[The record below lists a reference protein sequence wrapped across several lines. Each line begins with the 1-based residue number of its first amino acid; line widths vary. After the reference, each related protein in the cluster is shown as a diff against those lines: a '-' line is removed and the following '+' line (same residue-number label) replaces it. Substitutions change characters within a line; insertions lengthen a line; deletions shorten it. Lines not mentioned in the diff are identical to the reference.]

1 MIEWMIGVDHQ
12 ERDQIQFQ
20 SKKELLEMTSQL
32 VPQFFRASQG
42 ASLVSGR
49 KEVIKVSIVAI
60 PMLYYGINV
69 GQHNIFIDLFPIFAH
84 TSG

>member
-42 ASLVSGR
+42 ASLFSGHGEVSFCWQILY
-49 KEVIKVSIVAI
+49 VTIV
-60 PMLYYGINV
+60 LYNMIME
-69 GQHNIFIDLFPIFAH
+69 NILVN
-84 TSG
+84 